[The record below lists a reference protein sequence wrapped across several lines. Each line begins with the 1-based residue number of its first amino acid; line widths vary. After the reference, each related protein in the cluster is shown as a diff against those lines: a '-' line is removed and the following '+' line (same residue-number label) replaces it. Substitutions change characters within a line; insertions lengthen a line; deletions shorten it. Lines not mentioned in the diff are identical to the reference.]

1 MFHRKNA
8 GVSRDPLRETRIRD
22 GDQCHTT
29 VDYNWKPI
37 DSMKNVL
44 DCIVNYGIAMQYVWT
59 QDFTGYV
66 FIKLFNNFNWLAY
79 NGLKDEK
86 KLFIVTSVFLRVS
99 EENNA
104 KAARKQAP
112 TSYREMEA
120 ILKTVLNE
128 EGLPESPPTS
138 AAAFLSLEAPVHRN
152 QQQNRGNNPQGNR
165 GGGNSQRGGSSS
177 GFKRPPAK
185 TPSGRFVC
193 HNFSRGGSAGCSRP
207 KVQNGC
213 KDPNSGEEYAHCC
226 SWFNTNSGTYCF
238 LGHSKS
244 QHK

>member
-8 GVSRDPLRETRIRD
+8 GVSRDPLRETRIPD

-44 DCIVNYGIAMQYVWT
+44 DCIVNYGISMQYVWT

-79 NGLKDEK
+79 NGL
-86 KLFIVTSVFLRVS
+86 
-99 EENNA
+99 
-104 KAARKQAP
+104 
-112 TSYREMEA
+112 
-120 ILKTVLNE
+120 
-128 EGLPESPPTS
+128 
-138 AAAFLSLEAPVHRN
+138 
-152 QQQNRGNNPQGNR
+152 QQQNRGNNPQSNR
-165 GGGNSQRGGSSS
+165 GGGSSQRGSASSS
-177 GFKRPPAK
+177 FKRPPAK
-185 TPSGRFVC
+185 TPSGRFIC

>member
-8 GVSRDPLRETRIRD
+8 GVSRDPLRETRIPD

-44 DCIVNYGIAMQYVWT
+44 DCIVNYGISMQYVWT

-99 EENNA
+99 EENNV

-128 EGLPESPPTS
+128 EGL
-138 AAAFLSLEAPVHRN
+138 
-152 QQQNRGNNPQGNR
+152 QQQNRGNNPQSNR

-193 HNFSRGGSAGCSRP
+193 LNFSRGGGDKTAF
-207 KVQNGC
+207 
-213 KDPNSGEEYAHCC
+213 SGLPATVCT
-226 SWFNTNSGTYCF
+226 SLFRR
-238 LGHSKS
+238 L
-244 QHK
+244 QL